1 MSQFAQEVI
10 LITGA
15 ASGIGRELSRQLL
28 HEGARIAAIDRQ
40 AEALEALER
49 DWKQPNLAWAAADV
63 TDRESLSQAIQDLE
77 QRLGPVD
84 RLIACAGVG
93 QATPAEAFPADVFET
108 VVRVNLIG
116 VANSIQAVLP
126 GMIQRRRGHLVVLS
140 SLASF
145 RGIPL
150 LSGYSASKA
159 GVNALMDSLRVEL
172 KPYGIQV
179 STICPGWIR
188 TPMTAPIAN
197 YLPRMLSVED
207 AARCILDAVRRRQR
221 FTAFPRRDSF
231 MLRLF
236 RMLPPSVGD
245 WFFGRMKL
253 PKVETPACV

>member
-1 MSQFAQEVI
+1 MSEFAQEVI

-28 HEGARIAAIDRQ
+28 QEGARIAAVDRQ
-40 AEALEALER
+40 AEALKALER
-49 DWKQPNLAWAAADV
+49 EWKPPNLAWAVADV
-63 TDRESLSQAIQDLE
+63 TDRAALNQAVQDLE

-84 RLIACAGVG
+84 RLIVCAGIG
-93 QATPAEAFPADVFET
+93 QATPAEAFPGEVFEA

-116 VANSIQAVLP
+116 AANSIQAVLP
-126 GMIQRRRGHLVVLS
+126 GMIRRRRGHLVALS

-159 GVNALMDSLRVEL
+159 GVNALMDSLCVEL
-172 KPYGIQV
+172 KPHGIHV

-197 YLPRMLSVED
+197 FLPRLLTVEE
-207 AARCILDAVRRRQR
+207 AARRILTAVRRRKR
-221 FTAFPRRDSF
+221 FTAFPPRDSF
-231 MLRLF
+231 TLRLL
-236 RMLPPSVGD
+236 RMLPPSAGD
-245 WFFGRMKL
+245 WFFGRIKL
-253 PKVETPACV
+253 PKVESPASV